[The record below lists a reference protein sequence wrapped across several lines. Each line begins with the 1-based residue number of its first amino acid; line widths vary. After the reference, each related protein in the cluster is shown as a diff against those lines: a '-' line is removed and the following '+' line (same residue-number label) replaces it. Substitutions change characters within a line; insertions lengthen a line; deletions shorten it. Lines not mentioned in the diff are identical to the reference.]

1 MTKVKMDINGKNL
14 GYGFVQYKNSNDA
27 DLAIEKVN
35 GMQINLLKLHV
46 CKFQPLKYRKS
57 VLEKLYEE
65 KKLLSLKEIKSKS
78 VSSLNRYKNIY
89 LISCINFSIMKKW

>member
-1 MTKVKMDINGKNL
+1 MDVNGKNL

-35 GMQINLLKLHV
+35 GMEINLLKLHV

-57 VLEKLYEE
+57 VLDKLDEE

-78 VSSLNRYKNIY
+78 VSNLNRLKKLLNFLYEIY
-89 LISCINFSIMKKW
+89 IMKNL